1 MALSRRDG
9 GMDEQTVDTAGVV
22 DNLLRGLAL
31 ESVRALIINIDVA
44 LAVFGGQ
51 LRDLRIDD
59 DLRMVRKVLVRVAG
73 VG

>member
-1 MALSRRDG
+1 M
-9 GMDEQTVDTAGVV
+9 MDAPGEMETQGIV
-22 DNLLRGLAL
+22 DNVLRGLAL
-31 ESVRALIINIDVA
+31 ESVRALVINIDVA

>member
-1 MALSRRDG
+1 
-9 GMDEQTVDTAGVV
+9 MDEQDVTVDAAGVV

-59 DLRMVRKVLVRVAG
+59 DLRLCRRVLVRVAG

>member
-1 MALSRRDG
+1 MDDG
-9 GMDEQTVDTAGVV
+9 AGEMETAGVV
-22 DNLLRGLAL
+22 DEVLRGLAL

-59 DLRMVRKVLVRVAG
+59 DLRMVRRVLTRVAG

>member
-1 MALSRRDG
+1 MELMMDDG
-9 GMDEQTVDTAGVV
+9 AGEMETAGVV
-22 DNLLRGLAL
+22 DEVLRGLAL
-31 ESVRALIINIDVA
+31 ESVRAMIINIDVA

-59 DLRMVRKVLVRVAG
+59 DLRMVRRVLTRVAG

>member
-1 MALSRRDG
+1 MELMMDDG
-9 GMDEQTVDTAGVV
+9 AGEMETAGVV
-22 DNLLRGLAL
+22 DEVLRGLAL

-59 DLRMVRKVLVRVAG
+59 DLRMVRRVLTRVAG